1 MARLTALNIGDRVVA
16 VVDSMV
22 RNSKGVLL
30 YTEGMAG
37 EIVDERIED
46 GQTEFKVDF
55 DDKDK
60 LTWVK
65 ATSLKAEEYYDNED
79 NEDDDYD
86 CCQCDKPCIHWEDD
100 DFEDDEDDDDY
111 YSLGQAVSLTNRYAG
126 VNVGDIV
133 EIVEVGFGY
142 YNVLVGEGR
151 LATLEKQDVFVIPD
165 NGDIYLHI
173 MDLRKLRALGLSFDS
188 NGNLNDK
195 CGYRIINACNNKM
208 IDKSFIIERIED
220 DHIFIKVSGEE
231 KAIPVSFLS
240 QGYVELR
247 D

>member
-1 MARLTALNIGDRVVA
+1 MAKLTALNIGDRVVT

-22 RNSKGVLL
+22 RNSKGMLL

-37 EIVDERIED
+37 EILDERIED

-65 ATSLKAEEYYDNED
+65 ATSLKAEE
-79 NEDDDYD
+79 DDD
-86 CCQCDKPCIHWEDD
+86 CGCACDKPCEND
-100 DFEDDEDDDDY
+100 DFDDDDY
-111 YSLGQAVSLTNRYAG
+111 YGLGQAVSLTNKYAG
-126 VNVGDIV
+126 VDVGDIV

-165 NGDIYLHI
+165 NEDIYLHI
-173 MDLRKLRALGLSFDS
+173 MDLRKLRAFGLSFDS
-188 NGNLNDK
+188 DGNLNDK
-195 CGYRIINACNNKM
+195 NGYRILNAENNKM

-220 DHIFIKVSGEE
+220 SYIFIKVSGKEE
-231 KAIPVSFLS
+231 MAIPVSFLS

>member
-1 MARLTALNIGDRVVA
+1 MARLTALNIGDRVVT

-22 RNSKGVLL
+22 RNSKGMLL

-65 ATSLKAEEYYDNED
+65 ATSLRAEEDYSYDDED
-79 NEDDDYD
+79 EEY
-86 CCQCDKPCIHWEDD
+86 CICDNPCVNCMCD
-100 DFEDDEDDDDY
+100 DDEDDDDY
-111 YSLGQAVSLTNRYAG
+111 YSLGQGVSLTNKYAG

-133 EIVEVGFGY
+133 EIVDVGFGY
-142 YNVLVGEGR
+142 YNILIGEGR

-165 NGDIYLHI
+165 NGDIYLHVL
-173 MDLRKLRALGLSFDS
+173 DLRKLRKLGLSFDS
-188 NGNLNDK
+188 DGNLNDK
-195 CGYRIINACNNKM
+195 SGYRIINAYDNKM
-208 IDKSFIIERIED
+208 IDKSFVIERIED